1 MWPLV
6 TEESSIRDCLNLS
19 DEIESRPETL
29 HTVVV
34 QIAGKKRGTLQ
45 VPSTMIENQTHVEDE
60 VMKSKLGINLNTSEI
75 RRVIY
80 VVRKDGGALINYVV

>member
-1 MWPLV
+1 MSRCGL
-6 TEESSIRDCLNLS
+6 SLRRSRDIRDSLNLS

-45 VPSTMIENQTHVEDE
+45 VPSTMIENQTHALS
-60 VMKSKLGINLNTSEI
+60 KS
-75 RRVIY
+75 
-80 VVRKDGGALINYVV
+80 

>member
-1 MWPLV
+1 MA
-6 TEESSIRDCLNLS
+6 SRCGGDSIRDSLNLS

-45 VPSTMIENQTHVEDE
+45 VQYD
-60 VMKSKLGINLNTSEI
+60 
-75 RRVIY
+75 
-80 VVRKDGGALINYVV
+80 D